1 MNSSI
6 IHHHILCQH
15 LQTWSSTVSVLPLH
29 FGTFSLQQWNCTAHH
44 LTIKMFFASSQ
55 EANCGRRAASLSR
68 WQRRRREAP
77 WHQIFL
83 ECVTVSGRPRGRTLG
98 LHRKHM
104 WVEHRVR
111 ESRYKGATEPRHLHT
126 RCSTVTCN
134 RVVNYR
140 RKSQQ
145 STVQPLP
152 HHGYQRQHSSS
163 HHPLGLRSGWWVPF
177 NLFTFVFIFF
187 WLHGI
192 GMVSVGRF
200 RSLQHFHLSL
210 INVSRNTFLWS
221 FACTCLPCALW
232 LCSFVHADF
241 SPCTAAAPAPSTPLK
256 PRPDQEETTHGG
268 TNLSRSVYLGEN
280 FYYC

>member
-1 MNSSI
+1 
-6 IHHHILCQH
+6 
-15 LQTWSSTVSVLPLH
+15 
-29 FGTFSLQQWNCTAHH
+29 
-44 LTIKMFFASSQ
+44 MFFASSQ

-77 WHQIFL
+77 WYQIFL

-163 HHPLGLRSGWWVPF
+163 HHPLGFRAGWWVPF

-192 GMVSVGRF
+192 GMVSVGRLG
-200 RSLQHFHLSL
+200 SLQHFHLSM
-210 INVSRNTFLWS
+210 IKTR
-221 FACTCLPCALW
+221 
-232 LCSFVHADF
+232 F
-241 SPCTAAAPAPSTPLK
+241 S
-256 PRPDQEETTHGG
+256 D
-268 TNLSRSVYLGEN
+268 LSRAHACHVLCGFAALCTLTSARARLQHRLRAHRSSRVLTRKGQHMQGLIYHARFISERIFTTAKYWHKLWN
-280 FYYC
+280 CA